1 MKYNFRKT
9 GINFLLISIVFL
21 FFLSKIGVSLN
32 IRLFL
37 GSFAIG
43 TSIFL
48 IFFGEFNP
56 DEDENEEER

>member
-9 GINFLLISIVFL
+9 GIIFLLISIVFL
-21 FFLSKIGVSLN
+21 FFLSKIDVSLN

-37 GSFAIG
+37 GSFSIG

-48 IFFGEFNP
+48 IFFGNFNP
-56 DEDENEEER
+56 DEDDDEER

>member
-9 GINFLLISIVFL
+9 GISFLLISIVFL
-21 FFLSKIGVSLN
+21 FFLSKLGISLN

-37 GSFAIG
+37 GSFSIG

-48 IFFGEFNP
+48 IFFGNFNP
-56 DEDENEEER
+56 DEDEEER